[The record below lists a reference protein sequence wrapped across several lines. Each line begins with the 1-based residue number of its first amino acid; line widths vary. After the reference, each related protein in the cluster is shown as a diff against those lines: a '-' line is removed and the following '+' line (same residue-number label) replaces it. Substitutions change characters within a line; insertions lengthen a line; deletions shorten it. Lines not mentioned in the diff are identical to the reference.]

1 MQMKLLL
8 VTTYHPQYPNRI
20 EILAG
25 LKSLGID
32 VYDLPYWNI
41 TSFESDF
48 ARAINEFRPHA
59 LLTVKGNNISPEYIE
74 GARKR
79 GIFTIMWVEH
89 PEAQPSPWVLDLAKA
104 HQIFFTTIG
113 GMVEIFRAKGV
124 GKCFHLMQG
133 FQPEAYFNNSEIP
146 KLKQDGNFILFTGK
160 THGIYIRRAKM
171 LNSVMKEGYP
181 VKWYGENIPY
191 KSLSWKN
198 FAFRLKYGKVIR
210 FYQGGT
216 AYLADLAKIILA
228 SRIVL
233 GSQLHSNFRL
243 CFSNRIWSAMGCGGF
258 YLGEYVPGQEELFK
272 TGVDL
277 ESFNDFH
284 EMLDKIKFY
293 WDKAELRLKIAR
305 SGQKKILENHT
316 YHQRFK
322 QMLKTIKSEFP
333 ATVSF
338 INNHL

>member
-8 VTTYHPQYPNRI
+8 LTTYHPKYPNRI

-32 VYDLPYWNI
+32 VYDLQYWNI

-48 ARAINEFRPHA
+48 VRAINEFQPHA
-59 LLTVKGNNISPEYIE
+59 LLTIKGKNISPELVEY
-74 GARKR
+74 ARKR
-79 GIFTIMWVEH
+79 GVFTIMWVEH
-89 PEAQPSPWVLDLAKA
+89 PEAQPSAWVLDLAKA

-113 GMVEIFRAKGV
+113 GMVDIFRTQGV
-124 GKCFHLMQG
+124 EKCFHLMQG

-146 KLKQDGNFILFTGK
+146 KLRLDGNFILFTGK
-160 THGIYIRRAKM
+160 VHGIYIKRAKM
-171 LNSVMKEGYP
+171 LNSILKEGYT
-181 VKWYGENIPY
+181 VKWYGENLPY

-198 FAFRLKYGKVIR
+198 LMFRLKYGNVLR

-216 AYLADLAKIILA
+216 AYLSDLAKIIIN
-228 SRIVL
+228 SRFVL
-233 GSQLHSNFRL
+233 SSQLHPHYKL

-258 YLGEYVPGQEELFK
+258 YLGEYVPGQEEVFK
-272 TGVDL
+272 TGIDL

-293 WDKAELRLKIAR
+293 WNKVDLRLKIAN

-316 YHQRFK
+316 YHHRFK
-322 QMLKTIKSEFP
+322 QMIKIIKSNFP
-333 ATVSF
+333 NTVSF
-338 INNHL
+338 INNHI